1 MQTLTPLSTKAV
13 QQARMRNAV
22 KLIRTKYEDEIAAA
36 LQPFFRKQALSAAKS
51 HRGEGQFRAEDW
63 DEELINTVA
72 PLLGKIFAKEMRK
85 QVMEAVDVVSAK
97 ASHKLHFMKVFC
109 PTGAGGGVD
118 ATCKPGG
125 SGGGATGGGKLSG
138 EGVKIAEKHKDDQ
151 AWKEPITEMM
161 EAHGLKYEDYETVN
175 DALYRH
181 NIASGDASD
190 KRLTDLWNGSSDA
203 SKAMKVMSAWN
214 EWQTES
220 KKWDPMDPEIAEN
233 VNKRLQF
240 VKTDEDW
247 KARQPFFTDGGY
259 FKSAD
264 DYRKYLDDR
273 VKGKRIY
280 YRAGPLDKK
289 AVSVTTDPEGAR
301 SGASSTHFI
310 PDRLFTYEDMKSKG
324 YRLLAGARGMVGVV
338 SSKEREHILLKIDK
352 NESKGYESRFE
363 TKSTAS
369 DYLSTFDTN
378 ALEENVFQTPMGN
391 VSFDFV
397 SEYPEW
403 MKQDIVDYLHESFGE
418 EYWLDINKTSAGTVD
433 KILEL
438 GTQEGWSVNKVARE
452 IVQQAGSPKFT
463 LQRGKMIARTEMGHA
478 LNSAR
483 VRGMDAFMEQIGKEL
498 PMKKT
503 WLSVLGTTTR
513 DSHAHLDGVPA
524 NEKGVWEIAGVEAR
538 WPSDSRLPA
547 GERINCQ
554 CTVVIDYGMTDEM
567 AQAELADYFERIE
580 EKAFKAAIKV
590 FCPTGAGGGVVA
602 TCRRGGA
609 SAIPQPPKLTGKAAS
624 GKVGQKFS
632 AIHAAGTSGS
642 KSAVEAIK
650 TNPNA
655 KSPYPK
661 KLHGYKVAVL
671 RAMSQG
677 GDIGP
682 APPKVDLPTV
692 KDVSLPKTMSPGMKA
707 AAKAGDLDGM
717 VAKSKTAVDVVATKR
732 VAEQLSPPPP
742 AKDTA
747 KVEGELEKVAG
758 KATAAEMEKKAV
770 AVKAVAIEAKVIPLP
785 DNGVDI
791 VADKKK
797 FEEVVE
803 KRKLAAAEM
812 RAIRKDLKNA
822 GKSEFKQAYK
832 NLSLEKLEKDY
843 ELSQVHIEQY
853 VLAHRKH
860 AADPVSFEKA
870 VREKYAYQDEGTRKS
885 LDKFKEV
892 MDDLPVEKSKY
903 GDGFESFDPES
914 FSGRGIFGGLKELPP
929 GLSKA
934 DSAIFAEGKRRGS
947 EWQNKEIESFNR
959 NISKAYYG
967 EAETVRSLP
976 SNGLGPAEGLPS
988 DKIKRGGAEPGIS
1001 SFMGQAEIL
1010 IQTKTYA
1017 ISAIGESK
1025 KLKNGFQSG
1034 TSGVG
1039 KGKSGYR
1046 QTRKNHEEELHG
1058 IAQNTKA
1065 KDRPFYGYLEHPD
1078 RAISEGAQTGL
1089 NYGQVQMVMKPSV
1102 KSRSSYTVGDS
1113 LDDHGTYTRLTAGSV
1128 SDPIAMKESA
1138 LFTQTPNEQRY
1149 RHHNVGASAN
1159 TSQAFQAKLANQTE
1173 FSPVRYAEVQIHG
1186 PVTLSSIKEVR
1197 IVPGTPLSEKALKNF
1212 SDAGVAVRH
1221 VPPWLGLGSRSYSK
1235 WDQSLDEKG

>member
-63 DEELINTVA
+63 DEELINTIA

-590 FCPTGAGGGVVA
+590 FCPTGAGGGVDSS
-602 TCRRGGA
+602 CKPGGGGRGQKTTKAGEV
-609 SAIPQPPKLTGKAAS
+609 LHAAS
-624 GKVGQKFS
+624 RGADKVWRTADGKSAPPHIQKLGIPPAWNDVSVNFNPKGNVLAQGVDAKGRGQSRYSANHTMQAAANKFGRVSELRQKRKQIFAEIEKDLGSAGDRIKEDALCTKLIMKTGMRPGSKKDTKSEYQSYGAVTLEGRHIIKKDDGKVVVRFVPGKKKGQTIEMPINDKKL
-632 AIHAAGTSGS
+632 ATQLLD
-642 KSAVEAIK
+642 KSA
-650 TNPNA
+650 
-655 KSPYPK
+655 
-661 KLHGYKVAVL
+661 KVKADEKIFNTSASRV
-671 RAMSQG
+671 RAY
-677 GDIGP
+677 
-682 APPKVDLPTV
+682 
-692 KDVSLPKTMSPGMKA
+692 
-707 AAKAGDLDGM
+707 
-717 VAKSKTAVDVVATKR
+717 SKTKDGGGFKTKDHR
-732 VAEQLSPPPP
+732 
-742 AKDTA
+742 TA
-747 KVEGELEKVAG
+747 LGTE
-758 KATAAEMEKKAV
+758 
-770 AVKAVAIEAKVIPLP
+770 VAIEKIKSIPVP
-785 DNGVDI
+785 KT
-791 VADKKK
+791 KK
-797 FEEVVE
+797 
-803 KRKLAAAEM
+803 
-812 RAIRKDLKNA
+812 
-822 GKSEFKQAYK
+822 AYK
-832 NLSLEKLEKDY
+832 
-843 ELSQVHIEQY
+843 
-853 VLAHRKH
+853 
-860 AADPVSFEKA
+860 
-870 VREKYAYQDEGTRKS
+870 TR
-885 LDKFKEV
+885 
-892 MDDLPVEKSKY
+892 
-903 GDGFESFDPES
+903 
-914 FSGRGIFGGLKELPP
+914 
-929 GLSKA
+929 
-934 DSAIFAEGKRRGS
+934 
-947 EWQNKEIESFNR
+947 
-959 NISKAYYG
+959 
-967 EAETVRSLP
+967 
-976 SNGLGPAEGLPS
+976 
-988 DKIKRGGAEPGIS
+988 
-1001 SFMGQAEIL
+1001 
-1010 IQTKTYA
+1010 
-1017 ISAIGESK
+1017 
-1025 KLKNGFQSG
+1025 
-1034 TSGVG
+1034 
-1039 KGKSGYR
+1039 
-1046 QTRKNHEEELHG
+1046 
-1058 IAQNTKA
+1058 
-1065 KDRPFYGYLEHPD
+1065 
-1078 RAISEGAQTGL
+1078 
-1089 NYGQVQMVMKPSV
+1089 
-1102 KSRSSYTVGDS
+1102 
-1113 LDDHGTYTRLTAGSV
+1113 
-1128 SDPIAMKESA
+1128 
-1138 LFTQTPNEQRY
+1138 
-1149 RHHNVGASAN
+1149 
-1159 TSQAFQAKLANQTE
+1159 
-1173 FSPVRYAEVQIHG
+1173 
-1186 PVTLSSIKEVR
+1186 IKEVSEA
-1197 IVPGTPLSEKALKNF
+1197 VSSVLGNTPAIAFK
-1212 SDAGVAVRH
+1212 
-1221 VPPWLGLGSRSYSK
+1221 SYIDPQVWAK
-1235 WDQSLDEKG
+1235 WNKVVE